1 MKNRFLLLAAAAVL
15 AWAQDKQPQP
25 LKQPSN
31 IELTVYIV
39 SGLAQ
44 PPAGAKDEIPPDLS
58 SVVQQFH
65 GVFTYKSYKLI
76 DQFELRSR
84 NGGGAEIGG
93 ELSYFNG
100 GQYDFKYARAAVSPL
115 PAENSV
121 VHINGLR
128 LDITRRPPGPLST
141 QERAPVT
148 VVLVSTDLD
157 VPDGQKTVVGK
168 SAVSGDAWFLVVV
181 PKIIY

>member
-1 MKNRFLLLAAAAVL
+1 MKLPISLLLAAASLVL
-15 AWAQDKQPQP
+15 AQDPQAP
-25 LKQPSN
+25 KKAASN

-44 PPAGAKDEIPPDLS
+44 PPAGAKDEVPPDLS

-65 GVFTYKSYKLI
+65 GVFMYKNYKLI

-84 NGGGAEIGG
+84 NPGGAEIGG

-100 GQYDFKYARAAVSPL
+100 GQYHFQYRNAHVFPQDPHT
-115 PAENSV
+115 
-121 VHINGLR
+121 VHIDGLR
-128 LDITRRPPGPLST
+128 LDITRRPPGPAL
-141 QERAPVT
+141 QGAAPAT

-157 VPDGQKTVVGK
+157 VGDGQKTVVGK
-168 SAVSGDAWFLVVV
+168 SAVNSDGWFLVVV